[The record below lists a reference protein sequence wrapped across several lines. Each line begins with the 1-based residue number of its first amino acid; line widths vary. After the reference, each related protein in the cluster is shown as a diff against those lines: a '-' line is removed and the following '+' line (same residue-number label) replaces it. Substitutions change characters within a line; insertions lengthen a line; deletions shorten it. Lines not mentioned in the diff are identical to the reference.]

1 MLRFSLY
8 HNHSG
13 ILNSPPPRRVSKPS
27 WHFLLGTE
35 LRGITRNSR
44 IYFTES
50 ALFRAIRAL
59 YYNTVPLFSFSELV
73 HRSASVDVVWG
84 NAGFPKQKTTKNAEF
99 AKTYPLKTTLKTTNE
114 RAILLSSTNGM

>member
-1 MLRFSLY
+1 MKILLIGIWYVKSYLLHFKGANLQKNLNTRDFLRTKKYAGTILKNIRSL
-8 HNHSG
+8 
-13 ILNSPPPRRVSKPS
+13 
-27 WHFLLGTE
+27 
-35 LRGITRNSR
+35 
-44 IYFTES
+44 
-50 ALFRAIRAL
+50 
-59 YYNTVPLFSFSELV
+59 NTVPLFSFPELV